1 MTWPMSEFSASFPFP
16 FSGELCEEFAL
27 RLFMQALCLRLFFC
41 RFRGISFFRGNAYGE
56 ACHIATEEDEIKEE
70 DLSS

>member
-16 FSGELCEEFAL
+16 FSGERCEEFAL

-41 RFRGISFFRGNAYGE
+41 RFRGISFFFGGMHI
-56 ACHIATEEDEIKEE
+56 HIATEEDETKKE